1 MLRVRR
7 RQLSAVA
14 VMIVLLSIAVIAFL
28 SLRPSPERRD
38 TIVLVRGGDTVAFE
52 GGRGLPFEVRGDV
65 TVTIRGQWTATVPT
79 AVTPDCSFRHW
90 HGWPANLPRTIGG
103 AIDYSAV
110 FQTSL
115 PSGGSNYANGVGP
128 VTCSLVLYSP
138 VPDSMT
144 AVTDIV
150 VTYTYS

>member
-7 RQLSAVA
+7 RQLSAFA
-14 VMIVLLSIAVIAFL
+14 VIIVLLSVAAVAFL

-38 TIVLVRGGDTVAFE
+38 TIVLVRGGDTVAFQ

-79 AVTPDCSFRHW
+79 AVTPDCSFSHLR
-90 HGWPANLPRTIGG
+90 GWPANLPRTLGG
-103 AIDYSAV
+103 TIDSSGV
-110 FQTSL
+110 FRTSL

-128 VTCSLVLYSP
+128 VTCFLVLYSP
-138 VPDSMT
+138 VPDAMT

-150 VTYTYS
+150 VT